1 MHTTHTTLPNNMSSH
16 LKHLRLLYHRAANTL
31 ILRIDIAT
39 TLAGA
44 VLTKITQGAV
54 SAHQIVPQSSAI
66 CPIHLFPVVVLFI
79 VTATF
84 YLALRP
90 RTVHLIDY
98 ACFVAS
104 SKFRYPKATLHEHA
118 HLSPLLD
125 DSTINFIATILER
138 SGMSDQTYVPPI
150 LFYIEP
156 YCGLDEARADAELVV
171 FPVIDDLFAK
181 TCIHRDAIRVL
192 ITNCSGFCPVPSN
205 ADMIVN
211 RYKLRGDI
219 RLMNLS
225 GMACTASVTAV
236 GIASNMLQV
245 MPWGS
250 YALVVSTEI
259 IGPLYYAGN
268 MRSMQL
274 SNILFRMGGAAKL
287 LSTSRTK
294 ARFRLEHLAQTI
306 TAANDAAYRCVY
318 QEEDEKGNFGTAFSK
333 DLIGVAR
340 DALKANITVTGP
352 LVLPGSELLRVL
364 LHRMAK
370 KVLSSRRARQYI
382 PSFCLAFE
390 HFCIHVGGPAV
401 ITSVQHGL
409 NLSDKHVEASRMTL
423 HRFGNQL
430 SASVWYELAYIEA
443 KCWMNKGNRVWMIGF
458 GAGYECNTVGWICI
472 QPSSS
477 ADGPWAS
484 CIHRYPV
491 DFSNNV

>member
-1 MHTTHTTLPNNMSSH
+1 MSSR

-31 ILRIDIAT
+31 ILRMAIAT
-39 TLAGA
+39 TLAGV

-54 SAHQIVPQSSAI
+54 SAHQIVPQYSAI
-66 CPIHLFPVVVLFI
+66 CPIHLFLVVVLFI

-90 RTVHLIDY
+90 RTVYLLDY
-98 ACFVAS
+98 VCFVAS
-104 SKFRYPKATLHEHA
+104 SKFRYPKATLLEHA

-125 DSTINFIATILER
+125 DSTTNFIATILER
-138 SGMSDQTYVPPI
+138 SGLSDQTYVPPI
-150 LFYIEP
+150 LSYIERN
-156 YCGLDEARADAELVV
+156 CGLDEARAEAD
-171 FPVIDDLFAK
+171 
-181 TCIHRDAIRVL
+181 
-192 ITNCSGFCPVPSN
+192 GFCPVPSN
-205 ADMIVN
+205 ANMIVN

-259 IGPLYYAGN
+259 IGPVYYAGN

-287 LSTSRTK
+287 LSTYRSK
-294 ARFRLEHLAQTI
+294 ARFRLEHLARTI

-318 QEEDEKGNFGTAFSK
+318 QEEDEKGNFGTALSK
-333 DLIGVAR
+333 DIMGVAEE
-340 DALKANITVTGP
+340 ALKANIMVTGP

-364 LHRMAK
+364 LYRMVK

-382 PSFCLAFE
+382 PNFCLAFE

-409 NLSDKHVEASRMTL
+409 DLSDKHVEASRMTL

-443 KCWMNKGNRVWMIGF
+443 KGRMKKGNRVWDDKVIQTAISKFYKDDLRTMIDAIKLNLTLSLCVSYFISGF
-458 GAGYECNTVGWICI
+458 SIAQGGVRLAAILNRIISVK
-472 QPSSS
+472 
-477 ADGPWAS
+477 
-484 CIHRYPV
+484 
-491 DFSNNV
+491 NNSRLQNL